1 MQGALLKL
9 SAASCG
15 EASILREQYHSSFAR
30 LPRSK
35 LRGMRWL
42 SNSRKLPVIISIIL
56 SIMRFVA
63 YVAPLFRL
71 VKGKVSELYS
81 INLNINNIDNIVNNI
96 CLPANAL
103 FF

>member
-1 MQGALLKL
+1 
-9 SAASCG
+9 
-15 EASILREQYHSSFAR
+15 
-30 LPRSK
+30 
-35 LRGMRWL
+35 
-42 SNSRKLPVIISIIL
+42 
-56 SIMRFVA
+56 MRFFA